1 MKNIVD
7 RLLACANDPMW
18 ANHAE
23 VSKELCASAAEE
35 IESLRELLCIVRAE
49 RDELAAKHYASMA
62 EIAGLLAWVE
72 EAVNYVGCETWS
84 PSLKAEGEALLRED
98 AA

>member
-1 MKNIVD
+1 MSVIEQ
-7 RLLACANDPMW
+7 RLRLHADNKTKQAMQRDCQLAAD
-18 ANHAE
+18 
-23 VSKELCASAAEE
+23 E
-35 IESLRELLCIVRAE
+35 IESLRELLRIVRAE

-62 EIAGLLAWVE
+62 EIARLRVWVE
-72 EAVNYVGCETWS
+72 EAVNYYVGCETWS